1 MGCYFIYY
9 RVHLIGSLLFYRE
22 ILSIVLFSLFIA
34 LVILQL
40 SKKHLNSLV
49 QYKREKV
56 SLLTLKRNRSIIR
69 QFLCEKKY
77 FDLDYENAISLGDQ
91 NSSMTIT
98 TIISPYCPYCKAV
111 VKEVFNLLD
120 DYSVKWVIIWDGMIS
135 LQNQYINN
143 QQLYWEELYKID
155 KHKFISRLQGFTK
168 ANKYVLPDCDVS
180 EQTKLLFYNR
190 LNLLRQSKIDK
201 NPTVLINGKI
211 LSEYYGVSDF
221 KYILNDILEM
231 NEI

>member
-22 ILSIVLFSLFIA
+22 TLSIVLFSLFIA

-69 QFLCEKKY
+69 QFLCERNY
-77 FDLDYENAISLGDQ
+77 IDLDYENAISLGDQ
-91 NSSMTIT
+91 NSLMTIT

-111 VKEVFNLLD
+111 VKEMFNLLD
-120 DYSVKWVIIWDGMIS
+120 DYSVKWIIIWDGMIS

-143 QQLYWEELYKID
+143 QQLCWEELYKID

-168 ANKYVLPDCDVS
+168 TDKYILPDCDVS
-180 EQTKLLFYNR
+180 EQTKLFFYNR